1 MTSFDRWTVS
11 NALLSLSVEHRVA
24 VVRAC
29 CLGQSVADIAVHE
42 GIPEGTVK
50 SRLHDALRSLQTSM
64 SSEGHTS
71 HWP

>member
-1 MTSFDRWTVS
+1 MTSFARWIVS
-11 NALLSLSVEHRVA
+11 DALLSLSVQHRVA

-29 CLGQSVADIAVHE
+29 CLGQSVADMAAHE

-50 SRLHDALRSLQTSM
+50 SRLHDALRSLQISI
-64 SSEGHTS
+64 SSVGHTS

>member
-1 MTSFDRWTVS
+1 MTSFDRRIVS
-11 NALLSLSVEHRVA
+11 DALLALSVEHRVA

-29 CLGQSVADIAVHE
+29 CRGQTVADIAAHE

-50 SRLHDALRSLQTSM
+50 SRLHDALRSLQISM
-64 SSEGHTS
+64 SSVGHTS